1 MLPRQPGMQ
10 GVIWAVSVAVNEDE
24 TLDRIEHWL
33 RDHLDIDIAR
43 IDFGRASNGFS
54 AETLFATVHH
64 VDGTIRPIVLR
75 LEQPGGEI
83 FLDTDIGDQALML
96 QGLTANGIAAPPLLA
111 LESDRTILGRRF
123 LAMERV
129 GGRNFPQAPSY
140 YVNGWVREL
149 DAAERA
155 RLWHNALSLLGRI
168 NRLTPADGFAF
179 LDRPRYGTAGIDQY
193 LGWLRA
199 WRAEAVGARPNRV
212 IDAALDW
219 LDANRPAGIPVS
231 LIWGDS
237 NPCNILFN
245 DDLTVSAALD
255 FEAAA
260 LGPAEVDI
268 GWWFFLDGVRGRGK
282 EPLSGVPDRSKC
294 IAIYEAALGRPA
306 VAVDYFEILGGV
318 RMSLVIAR
326 TARRLSE
333 AGLLPADTPVALE
346 NPMVVALAE
355 LIGLAPPQ
363 VGDDFRTFV
372 RAVSGR

>member
-1 MLPRQPGMQ
+1 MSGTTGEGDMFEALERWLGERL
-10 GVIWAVSVAVNEDE
+10 GVNVASVE
-24 TLDRIEHWL
+24 
-33 RDHLDIDIAR
+33 
-43 IDFGRASNGFS
+43 FGRASNGFS
-54 AETLFATVHH
+54 AETLFAKVNGR
-64 VDGTIRPIVLR
+64 DGAERNVVLR

-83 FLDTDIGDQALML
+83 FLDTDIDDQARVL
-96 QGLTANGIAAPPLLA
+96 QALADNGVPSPPLLA
-111 LESDRTILGRRF
+111 LESDRSIVGRRF

-149 DAAERA
+149 DAAGRA
-155 RLWHNALSLLGRI
+155 AVWHNALSLLGQI

-179 LDRPRYGTAGIDQY
+179 LDRPHHGLAGIDQY

-199 WRAEAVGARPNRV
+199 WRTEAVGPGPNRV

-219 LDANRPAGIPVS
+219 LDANRPADIPVS

-260 LGPAEVDI
+260 LGPAEIDI
-268 GWWFFLDGVRGRGK
+268 GWWFFLDGVRGRDK
-282 EPLSGVPDRSKC
+282 DKLSGVPDRAEC
-294 IAIYEAALGRPA
+294 IAIYEAALGRSA

-326 TARRLSE
+326 TARRLVES
-333 AGLLPADTPVALE
+333 GVLPADTPVALE
-346 NPMVVALAE
+346 NPMAAALAE
-355 LIGLAPPQ
+355 LIGIAPPPI
-363 VGDDFRTFV
+363 GDDFRAFV
-372 RAVSGR
+372 RAVAGR

>member
-1 MLPRQPGMQ
+1 MMATRGEDKMFDTLERWLGDRL
-10 GVIWAVSVAVNEDE
+10 GLDVASVE
-24 TLDRIEHWL
+24 
-33 RDHLDIDIAR
+33 
-43 IDFGRASNGFS
+43 FGRASNGFS
-54 AETLFATVHH
+54 AETLFAKVNSA
-64 VDGTIRPIVLR
+64 DGAERNVVLR

-83 FLDTDIGDQALML
+83 FLDTDIGDQARVL
-96 QGLTANGIAAPPLLA
+96 QALADNGVPSPTLLA
-111 LESDRTILGRRF
+111 LESDRAILGRRF

-149 DAAERA
+149 DAAGRA
-155 RLWHNALSLLGRI
+155 RLWHNALSLLGQI
-168 NRLTPADGFAF
+168 NRLKPADGFAF
-179 LDRPRYGTAGIDQY
+179 LDRPDRGEAGIDQY

-199 WRAEAVGARPNRV
+199 WRVDAVGPGPNRV

-219 LDANRPAGIPVS
+219 LDANRPASIPVG

-260 LGPAEVDI
+260 LGPAEVDL

-282 EPLSGVPDRSKC
+282 DKLSGVPDRAEC
-294 IAIYEAALGRPA
+294 IEIYEAALGRPA
-306 VAVDYFEILGGV
+306 IAVDYFEILGGV

-326 TARRLSE
+326 TARRLVES
-333 AGLLPADTPVALE
+333 GVLPANTPVALE
-346 NPMVVALAE
+346 NPMAAALAE
-355 LIGLAPPQ
+355 LMGLTPPP
-363 VGDDFRTFV
+363 VGDDFRDFV
-372 RAVSGR
+372 RAVAGR